1 MKDLFRGSLKYNKRG
16 QAWRRG
22 LKALCCALA
31 LAAALGTV
39 WQLRLIGYT
48 QTAEH
53 LCGKEEHTHTDA
65 CGGSRVLVCGQH
77 AQGDLSCP
85 LEIHCHSSLCLD
97 SKGDRIC
104 GYADFVIHHH
114 DSLCCDSGGNL
125 VCTLREI
132 RPHSHIES
140 CFSEEPTLQCGL
152 EEGESFHTHVHSE
165 LCFTEETGY
174 ICGYEEGQ
182 TVLLHTHE
190 ETCYASQKVLSCSL
204 PEDESHTH
212 SDSCYSE
219 ENVLVCGLPTQEA
232 HVHNDSC
239 IGSRRVLICTE
250 PETQPHVHTED
261 CYGEP
266 TQSLICIREEITAHT
281 HSPACFSR
289 QVVCGLEHEHTESCY
304 ALLPVCGRLE
314 IREHQHTQECLL
326 AESEHTHTDGC
337 YKYVYACGLEAHTHT
352 SECFPDES
360 ADLETP
366 SDWERTL
373 PGQLTGNR
381 AEDLVR
387 IAQSQLGYTESTRN
401 VRPDEEGFLRG
412 ITRYGQWYGTPYGPW
427 NAPFVCF
434 CLHYAG
440 IGEDILPYASGS
452 PAWEALLREKGLF
465 VPVADAATPPAAG
478 DLIFWDEDG
487 DGSSDRVGI
496 LSEAESGILTVVQ
509 GDLLD
514 AVAQIHLPAS
524 DPSITGYCPLPEP
537 EDSGAETAELLPG
550 EYDLEYETDTLILK
564 VHVSVPETG
573 PQAPEDTTPEESTVP
588 ENSSS
593 PFSLR
598 RENAETSVED
608 TQKLSMTVTPLKE
621 ASEDYIRLED
631 FVRENLTEDAFTL
644 EALWIQLFAGEEPL
658 DMETLTVTAG
668 ISPKPSLLDTG
679 LELARNERP
688 SQDADLG
695 VAFTLLQTADA
706 GVTAGEDAVMLAG
719 DTQAPTLTA
728 NLRSDGVVALAAV
741 TANPHFTVQYYA
753 CIDTVNTSG
762 SVGLPIIDTDN
773 GGNCLGGILPANGT
787 TPKTRQLYLENL
799 SGSVFQVATNKDTV
813 TPIYQ
818 EAGFEY
824 IHAPNLTYFNRLYEN
839 GNYALREVWVLNAG
853 SSPDSTDAADWT
865 VYTDP
870 GNLHFTNRSQSAQ
883 EDNMVLIENDA
894 VIRLVFDT
902 TMSSYTNAVTFYDYD
917 ISDGLFYRSPSTSG
931 GTYAAQSDAGTSPV
945 YAYTNQQGINSS
957 GNYSG
962 SGAKLAYGNSNTGSG
977 LGDETW
983 GSNTLNKYN
992 TGSYKGCTFGIVSG
1006 LDGSGHI
1013 RYASGISAPSLFNE
1027 STATGKTAYTGMG
1040 LTFQRDG
1047 DTYTLSRV
1055 NGSADHLNRF
1065 THITSYASGLSCDIY
1080 TNFFWP
1086 MDAVSSFGSPGH
1098 DLKFGK
1104 FSARDQRKF
1113 FGAST
1118 GSFPTVDENVT
1129 LDRDHNCY
1137 FGMQYMV
1144 QFELT
1149 EDYIGPLEYYFFGDD
1164 DMWVFLDGRLV
1175 CDIGGVHSSVGEY
1188 VNLWDWLKKGTDVG
1202 THTLSFYYTER
1213 GASGSSCYMRF
1224 TLPSVSSVTPEQN
1237 TGTLRVEKEVLGPT
1251 AQTDGD
1257 TEFNFQIFF
1266 TDGAGNK
1273 LKDDYSYTRYDRNGN
1288 IIKKDLIIYDGGTFQ
1303 LKDGEYIIV
1312 KYLPLG
1318 AKYYVS
1324 EEETDYITS
1333 IRVNGA
1339 SASFTRDASGT
1350 ITKTKEDNLHYI
1362 NELEY
1367 LLPQTGGAGTRLY
1380 FLLGTLLMALSA
1392 AAECMRRRR
1401 ERRVR

>member
-1 MKDLFRGSLKYNKRG
+1 MKDLFRGSLKHTKRG
-16 QAWRRG
+16 QARHRG
-22 LKALCCALA
+22 FKALCCGLA
-31 LAAALGTV
+31 LTAALTTV
-39 WQLRLIGYT
+39 WQLQLIGYT
-48 QTAEH
+48 QTPEP
-53 LCGKEEHTHTDA
+53 LCGKEEHIHTDA
-65 CGGSRVLVCGQH
+65 CSGSPVLVCGQQ
-77 AQGDLSCP
+77 AQGDLCCP
-85 LEIHCHSSLCLD
+85 LKIHTHSSLCRD
-97 SKGDRIC
+97 SKGNQIC

-114 DSLCCDSGGNL
+114 ESACYDSGGNL
-125 VCTLREI
+125 VCTLPEI
-132 RPHSHIES
+132 FPHTHIEG
-140 CFSEEPTLQCGL
+140 CFSSEPTLLCGL
-152 EEGESFHTHVHSE
+152 EEGEIVQTHVHGE
-165 LCFTEETGY
+165 PCFTEETEY
-174 ICGYEEGQ
+174 LCGYEEGQ
-182 TVLLHTHE
+182 SVILHTHE
-190 ETCYASQKVLSCSL
+190 ESCYASQKALSCSL
-204 PEDESHTH
+204 PKDESHTH
-212 SDSCYSE
+212 GDSCYSE
-219 ENVLVCGLPTQEA
+219 EHVLVCDLPTEEA
-232 HVHNDSC
+232 HAHSDSC
-239 IGSRRVLICTE
+239 IGSRQVLICTE
-250 PETQPHVHTED
+250 PETQNHVHTED

-266 TQSLICIREEITAHT
+266 TRTLICGKEEIIPHV
-281 HSPACFSR
+281 HSAACFSPQR
-289 QVVCGLEHEHTESCY
+289 VCGLEHEHTESCY

-314 IREHQHTQECLL
+314 VREHQHTQSCLL
-326 AESEHTHTDGC
+326 AESEHTHTDTC
-337 YKYVYACGLEAHTHT
+337 YKYVYACGLEAHTHA
-352 SECFPDES
+352 SECFPDEN

-366 SDWERTL
+366 SDWEQTL
-373 PGQLTGNR
+373 PDNLTGNR

-387 IAQSQLGYTESTRN
+387 IARSQLGYTESTRN
-401 VRPDEEGFLRG
+401 VRPDDTGSLRG
-412 ITRYGQWYGTPYGPW
+412 ITRYGQWYGTPYIPW

-465 VPVADAATPPAAG
+465 VPTADAVNPPDAG
-478 DLIFWDEDG
+478 DLIFLDEDG

-496 LSEAESGILTVVQ
+496 LSEVESGILTLIQ
-509 GDLLD
+509 GDLQD
-514 AVAQIHLPAS
+514 AVAEIRLPSS
-524 DPSITGYCPLPEP
+524 DPSMTGYCPLPE
-537 EDSGAETAELLPG
+537 DSGADTAELLPG
-550 EYDLEYETDTLILK
+550 EYDLEYETDTLILN

-573 PQAPEDTTPEESTVP
+573 LLTPSHAAREESTASQT
-588 ENSSS
+588 SSV

-598 RENAETSVED
+598 RENPKTSEEG
-608 TQKLSMTVTPLKE
+608 TQKLSMTVTPLEE
-621 ASEDYIRLED
+621 ASEDYLRLED
-631 FVRENLTEDAFTL
+631 YVRRNLTEDAFTL
-644 EALWIQLFAGEEPL
+644 EALRIQLFAGEQAL
-658 DMETLTVTAG
+658 DMEALTVTAG
-668 ISPKPSLLDTG
+668 ISPKSALLDTG
-679 LELARNERP
+679 LELQRNERP
-688 SQDADLG
+688 SKDADLG
-695 VAFTLLQTADA
+695 VTFTILQTEDA

-719 DTQAPTLTA
+719 DTKAPTLTA

-753 CIDTVNTSG
+753 YIDTVNTSG
-762 SVGLPIIDTDN
+762 SVGLPVIDTDN
-773 GGNCLGGILPANGT
+773 GGNCLGGNLPVNGT
-787 TPKTRQLYLENL
+787 TPRIRQLYLENL
-799 SGSVFQVATNKDTV
+799 SGSVFQVATSKNTV

-839 GNYALREVWVLNAG
+839 GNYALREVWVLKAG
-853 SSPDSTDAADWT
+853 RSPDSTDAADWT
-865 VYTDP
+865 VYADP

-883 EDNMVLIENDA
+883 EGSMVLIENDA

-902 TMSSYTNAVTFYDYD
+902 TTSSYTNAVNFYDYD
-917 ISDGLFYRSPSTSG
+917 ISDGLFYRSANTSG

-945 YAYTNQQGINSS
+945 YAYTNRQGINSG
-957 GNYSG
+957 GNYTG
-962 SGAKLAYGNSNTGSG
+962 TGAKLAYGNSNTGSG

-983 GSNTLNKYN
+983 GGNTLNKFN

-1055 NGSADHLNRF
+1055 NASADNLNRF

-1104 FSARDQRKF
+1104 YAVRDQRKF

-1129 LDRDHNCY
+1129 RDRDHNCY

-1144 QFELT
+1144 QFDLT

-1175 CDIGGVHSSVGEY
+1175 CDLGGVHSSVGEY
-1188 VNLWDWLKKGTDVG
+1188 VNLWDWLEKGADAG

-1251 AQTDGD
+1251 GQTDTD
-1257 TEFNFQIFF
+1257 TEFHFRIFF

-1273 LKDDYSYTRYDRNGN
+1273 LKDDYSYTRYDRDGN
-1288 IIKKDLIIYDGGTFQ
+1288 VIKKDLIIYDGGSFQ
-1303 LKDGEYIIV
+1303 LRDGEYIIV
-1312 KYLPLG
+1312 KFLPLG

-1333 IRVNGA
+1333 IRVNGS

-1367 LLPQTGGAGTRLY
+1367 LLPQTGGPGPRMY
-1380 FLLGTLLMALSA
+1380 FLLGTLLIAFSA
-1392 AAECMRRRR
+1392 AAECARRRR
-1401 ERRVR
+1401 ERRVG